1 MFSFIAQDS
10 ILNVGEKNIE
20 MAEAIFQQYGI
31 KVAAEE
37 LRGTIGR
44 TIELDLENG
53 KVRVMTI
60 SSGIKEV

>member
-1 MFSFIAQDS
+1 MFSM
-10 ILNVGEKNIE
+10 EKNIE